1 MLSAGMA
8 FAQIDVDDD
17 DDITDA
23 HSPIQLY
30 FQASLTDHVN
40 IAITEDQIHRVLDL
54 LDKYRKLHPAAG
66 LTATLLFSGAVSDAL
81 AQRNSQT
88 HLVDLVKDYVRRG
101 VIEVGYDGTDEPT
114 YKKRPTVLFK
124 TDTPE
129 ARFEDRAAA
138 AEKFLTEAR
147 DPITGAVQP
156 GKTGGLKRMQEVFGE
171 ASCVTGITIG
181 VPTVANV
188 MPDLGSDT
196 ETVHQLRRYNKNAV
210 MFGLP
215 DENPLHSV
223 MYRPWSAKFSMDLS
237 PVQITPPELF
247 WQDDVLRISEAVGV
261 DNQLFLANN
270 GAAAFSYVIKRLDR
284 SRVRILQ
291 IELASELNYLTKPF
305 REEYVYPPTRYAYG
319 HPDHPRLPTEAM
331 LAKPAID
338 AAFAKED
345 ELLEWLIGDYLPEHQ
360 DSHIF
365 SNASLKKMTPPES
378 GFTIPMKVLQ
388 TAVKET
394 LATWGD
400 ATAPPKFVNVR
411 DIYFLSLA
419 EWFQVMADALAEE
432 SHTGKLPATVSV
444 SEVHGPLQVVADVP
458 PVLGSVT
465 VGNVAEAAAGL
476 VGKLHDDAWRTVPD
490 NVIPNRVKVA
500 GLDLNPAQFL
510 RLMAEA
516 LVASDSDAKLAI
528 QPTDMFASQDF
539 LGMRTR
545 AARDMGVVWTY
556 KPAALL
562 VNASAEVRASVNP

>member
-1 MLSAGMA
+1 
-8 FAQIDVDDD
+8 
-17 DDITDA
+17 
-23 HSPIQLY
+23 
-30 FQASLTDHVN
+30 
-40 IAITEDQIHRVLDL
+40 
-54 LDKYRKLHPAAG
+54 
-66 LTATLLFSGAVSDAL
+66 
-81 AQRNSQT
+81 
-88 HLVDLVKDYVRRG
+88 
-101 VIEVGYDGTDEPT
+101 
-114 YKKRPTVLFK
+114 
-124 TDTPE
+124 
-129 ARFEDRAAA
+129 
-138 AEKFLTEAR
+138 
-147 DPITGAVQP
+147 
-156 GKTGGLKRMQEVFGE
+156 
-171 ASCVTGITIG
+171 
-181 VPTVANV
+181 
-188 MPDLGSDT
+188 
-196 ETVHQLRRYNKNAV
+196 
-210 MFGLP
+210 
-215 DENPLHSV
+215 
-223 MYRPWSAKFSMDLS
+223 
-237 PVQITPPELF
+237 
-247 WQDDVLRISEAVGV
+247 
-261 DNQLFLANN
+261 
-270 GAAAFSYVIKRLDR
+270 
-284 SRVRILQ
+284 
-291 IELASELNYLTKPF
+291 
-305 REEYVYPPTRYAYG
+305 
-319 HPDHPRLPTEAM
+319 M

-345 ELLEWLIGDYLPEHQ
+345 ELLAWLIGDYLPEHQ